1 MNAGK
6 LLLLILPALPA
17 IISDLEAV
25 IKDAS
30 EKGVPVDQKVKDT
43 LDALVTL
50 ISAIGK
56 LL

>member
-1 MNAGK
+1 MNAVK

-17 IISDLEAV
+17 IVSDLEVV

-43 LDALVTL
+43 LDGLVTL